1 MGADLSPG
9 ARSHKNLATAGKRMA
24 HRVERA
30 WHWQQFPEAGHTG
43 CPHQFPQVA
52 RMPNPDAGTEGGPA
66 TRLLLAF
73 TGGDRKALDEMLP
86 LVYDELHR
94 LAEHYLSTERENHTL
109 QPTALV
115 HEAYMRL
122 INQRAVDWR
131 NRAQFMGVAAGIMR
145 RILINHARD
154 RAASKRGGDHREQIS
169 LSLVEA
175 SAVSSEV
182 ELTDLDDAL
191 QRLTDMDARKARVVE
206 LKFFGGLTMDEI
218 AEVVG
223 ISRATVEREWSF
235 ARAWLFN
242 ALGGAAS

>member
-1 MGADLSPG
+1 MT
-9 ARSHKNLATAGKRMA
+9 K
-24 HRVERA
+24 
-30 WHWQQFPEAGHTG
+30 
-43 CPHQFPQVA
+43 
-52 RMPNPDAGTEGGPA
+52 PDAGAEGGAA

-73 TGGDRKALDEMLP
+73 AGGDRNALDEMLP

-94 LAEHYLSTERENHTL
+94 LAEHYLGAERENHTL

-145 RILINHARD
+145 RILINYARD
-154 RAASKRGGDHREQIS
+154 RAAGKRAGNREQIS
-169 LSLVEA
+169 LSMVEA
-175 SAVSSEV
+175 SAESPEI
-182 ELTDLDDAL
+182 ELTDLEDAL
-191 QRLTDMDARKARVVE
+191 QRLNTMDVRKARVVE

-223 ISRATVEREWSF
+223 ISRATAEREWSF

-242 ALGGAAS
+242 ALGGAAR

>member
-1 MGADLSPG
+1 M
-9 ARSHKNLATAGKRMA
+9 T
-24 HRVERA
+24 
-30 WHWQQFPEAGHTG
+30 
-43 CPHQFPQVA
+43 
-52 RMPNPDAGTEGGPA
+52 NPDAGAEGGAA

-73 TGGDRKALDEMLP
+73 SGGDRNALDQMLP

-94 LAEHYLSTERENHTL
+94 LAEHYLGAERENHTL

-145 RILINHARD
+145 RILINYARD
-154 RAASKRGGDHREQIS
+154 RAAGKRAGNREQIS
-169 LSLVEA
+169 LSMVEA
-175 SAVSSEV
+175 SAASPEV
-182 ELTDLDDAL
+182 ELTDLEDAL
-191 QRLTDMDARKARVVE
+191 ERLHTMDARKARVVE

-223 ISRATVEREWSF
+223 ISRATAEREWSF

-242 ALGGAAS
+242 ALGGATA

>member
-1 MGADLSPG
+1 MTNPDDGMGA
-9 ARSHKNLATAGKRMA
+9 
-24 HRVERA
+24 
-30 WHWQQFPEAGHTG
+30 
-43 CPHQFPQVA
+43 
-52 RMPNPDAGTEGGPA
+52 A

-73 TGGDRKALDEMLP
+73 TGGDRNALDQMLP

-94 LAEHYLSTERENHTL
+94 LAAHYLGTERPDHTL

-145 RILINHARD
+145 RILISHARD
-154 RAASKRGGDHREQIS
+154 RAAGKRAGNREQVS

-175 SAVSSEV
+175 SVAAPHV
-182 ELTDLDDAL
+182 ELVDLEEAL
-191 QRLTDMDARKARVVE
+191 VRLNTMDIRKARVVE

-218 AEVVG
+218 AEVLDV
-223 ISRATVEREWSF
+223 SRATVEREWSF

-242 ALGGAAS
+242 ALDGKRPSQ